1 MNKGFRFELDQE
13 NKILLI
19 RFEGRQLTNESLA
32 EFYTTVRQYSISTDA
47 YAGIFDFSSVT
58 QVDVSTAFICQLA
71 LGEPAMPRANE
82 RGRIV
87 VFTNDVG
94 FGLARMFQMLG
105 EPTRPLFLAVR
116 TLDEALE
123 ALGVQSPQ
131 FERLA

>member
-58 QVDVSTAFICQLA
+58 QVDVSTAFIRQLA

>member
-19 RFEGRQLTNESLA
+19 RFEERQLTNESLA

-58 QVDVSTAFICQLA
+58 QVDVSTAFIRQLA

-94 FGLARMFQMLG
+94 FGLARIFQMLG

>member
-1 MNKGFRFELDQE
+1 MTKRFRFELDQE
-13 NKILLI
+13 NKILLM
-19 RFEGRQLTNESLA
+19 RFKEKQLTNESLA
-32 EFYTTVRQYSISTDA
+32 EVYTKARQYSISTDA

-58 QVDVSTAFICQLA
+58 QVNVSAAFIHQLA
-71 LGEPAMPRANE
+71 LEEPAMPRATE

-94 FGLARMFQMLG
+94 FDLARMFQMLA

-131 FERLA
+131 FEPLP